1 MFEIN
6 NNNNVI
12 KNLSYLDKKVLSENF
27 MYLNSY
33 IRNQLAMQI
42 NGIEHKCQIE
52 FRKTD
57 NISKTPS
64 RMSKRSREDKSHT
77 ERVSVYYRV
86 WQKVENDI
94 LCMRNYRVN

>member
-52 FRKTD
+52 R
-57 NISKTPS
+57 I
-64 RMSKRSREDKSHT
+64 
-77 ERVSVYYRV
+77 
-86 WQKVENDI
+86 QKD
-94 LCMRNYRVN
+94 